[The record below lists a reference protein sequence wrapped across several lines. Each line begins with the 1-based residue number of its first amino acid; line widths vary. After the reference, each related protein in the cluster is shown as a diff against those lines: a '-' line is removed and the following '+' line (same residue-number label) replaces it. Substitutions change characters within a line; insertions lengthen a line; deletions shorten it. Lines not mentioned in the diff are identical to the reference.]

1 MSLSLDRDE
10 SVAAVA
16 ESVGRYCGS
25 LAGGTGFAEA
35 WRGFAELGLFSLPE
49 LFGDNS
55 HAAMVAA
62 METLGRNG
70 FYGPVAD
77 TLTFAAYAPAD
88 LLEPVVAGEV
98 VACLGRPPL
107 VPWPD
112 ARAIHVTEA
121 GGDAALLEV
130 EAAEPVAMLSGDPW
144 ARVRASAGR
153 ALGPFAPWADC
164 YDLCVS
170 GWLVGAGLDL
180 VEAASAHASQRVQF
194 GKTIGE
200 FQAVAAPL
208 ARVVLA
214 LDAAKVLAE
223 AAAAHLDAGDG
234 RLVTAARFSAAR
246 AAEQAA
252 ITAHQTYG
260 AFGVLEGGPV
270 YARSRRIRQLAA
282 QFPQERPVDALA
294 ALGTGSLGIVRAQAE
309 MAR

>member
-10 SVAAVA
+10 SVAAIA

-25 LAGGTGFAEA
+25 LARGTSFAEA
-35 WRGFAELGLFSLPE
+35 WRGLAELGLFSLPE
-49 LFGDNS
+49 LFGD
-55 HAAMVAA
+55 AARTAMVAA
-62 METLGRNG
+62 METLGRSG
-70 FYGPVAD
+70 FHGPVAD
-77 TLTFAAYAPAD
+77 TLTFAACAPAE

-112 ARAIHVTEA
+112 AKTIHVTED
-121 GGDAALLEV
+121 GGAAALLEIA
-130 EAAEPVAMLSGDPW
+130 AAEPVAMLSGDPW

-153 ALGPFAPWADC
+153 TLGPFAPWADC

-180 VEAASAHASQRVQF
+180 VEAASAHASRRVQF

-208 ARVVLA
+208 VRAVLA

-234 RLVTAARFSAAR
+234 RLVAAARFSAAR

-260 AFGVLEGGPV
+260 AFGVLEDGPV
-270 YARSRRIRQLAA
+270 YPRSRRIRQLAA
-282 QFPQERPVDALA
+282 QFPQERPVDGLA

-309 MAR
+309 AAR

>member
-25 LAGGTGFAEA
+25 LAEGAGFAEA

-77 TLTFAAYAPAD
+77 TLTFAACAPAD

-121 GGDAALLEV
+121 GGGGRRARRDALRR
-130 EAAEPVAMLSGDPW
+130 S
-144 ARVRASAGR
+144 
-153 ALGPFAPWADC
+153 
-164 YDLCVS
+164 
-170 GWLVGAGLDL
+170 VGACARLGRPGARPLC
-180 VEAASAHASQRVQF
+180 
-194 GKTIGE
+194 
-200 FQAVAAPL
+200 AV
-208 ARVVLA
+208 
-214 LDAAKVLAE
+214 
-223 AAAAHLDAGDG
+223 G
-234 RLVTAARFSAAR
+234 
-246 AAEQAA
+246 
-252 ITAHQTYG
+252 
-260 AFGVLEGGPV
+260 
-270 YARSRRIRQLAA
+270 
-282 QFPQERPVDALA
+282 
-294 ALGTGSLGIVRAQAE
+294 
-309 MAR
+309 